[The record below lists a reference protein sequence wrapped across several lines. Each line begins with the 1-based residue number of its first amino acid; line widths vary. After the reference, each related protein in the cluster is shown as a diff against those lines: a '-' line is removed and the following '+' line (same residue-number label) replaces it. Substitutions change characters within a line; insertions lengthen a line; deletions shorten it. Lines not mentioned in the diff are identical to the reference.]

1 MSNWPIFICYR
12 QTDGKIAAARIY
24 ELLNKQPVPL
34 PNAPEADEEFP
45 LLDVYFDQ
53 AAPGVEDWTA
63 VHEPYLKRAR
73 AIIVICTP
81 GSKLDEGEDDWV
93 HREIGWWL
101 ENREMA
107 PILVDPLGEDLR
119 YVPNS
124 IATKWPNAQRIRLI
138 ESDWDGLSDDERRS
152 LNNRV
157 RIRFLGAI
165 VPSGEAFYRQELEQD
180 RERAAKLRRTR
191 RTVVLSVVGL
201 LVVLGVAVWTFYLKN
216 LADQAASRAQEEQR
230 LALAAQ
236 HLAQARVLEG
246 QAARAQIETR
256 LIDILQ
262 KFSEYDAY
270 KAVMEQWEEDFRKRT
285 TDLSR
290 RAQAVRPPC
299 EDVAGGGVYEGQMVE
314 VNLPGLPENEAL
326 FIYLS
331 VVPGS
336 SPMPGDWAPAV
347 LDVFIA
353 DRREV
358 LARRDLKRSDV
369 IEMMTAVAPDNQW
382 GLLMGLGTPHVLTYR
397 GRNYRLRRRSINMND
412 EGDMVMGI
420 EICQETNTV
429 FQSEAAN

>member
-1 MSNWPIFICYR
+1 MNNWPIFICYR
-12 QTDGKIAAARIY
+12 QTDGKLAAARIFD
-24 ELLNKQPVPL
+24 LLNKQPVPL
-34 PNAPEADEEFP
+34 PDPPETDAEFP
-45 LLDVYFDQ
+45 RLDVYFDQ

-81 GSKLDEGEDDWV
+81 GSKLNEGEYDWV

-101 ENREMA
+101 DNRETA

-152 LNNRV
+152 LDD
-157 RIRFLGAI
+157 RIRMQFLGAI
-165 VPSGEAFYRQELEQD
+165 VPSGEVFYRQELEQE

-191 RTVVLSVVGL
+191 RAVVLSIVAL
-201 LVVLGVAVWTFYLKN
+201 LAGLGVAGWTFYLKD
-216 LADQAASRAQEEQR
+216 LADQAAFKAE
-230 LALAAQ
+230 AAQ
-236 HLAQARVLEG
+236 RLAQARVVEG

-270 KAVMEQWEEDFRKRT
+270 KPVMEQWEEDFQKRAR
-285 TDLSR
+285 DLSR

-299 EDVAGGGVYEGQMVE
+299 EDIAGGGVYEGQMVE
-314 VNLPGLPENEAL
+314 VDLPGLPENDAL

-336 SPMPGDWAPAV
+336 SPSPGDWAPAV
-347 LDVFIA
+347 LDVFVG
-353 DRREV
+353 DRREI
-358 LARRDLKRSDV
+358 LARRDLNRSEV
-369 IEMMTAVAPDNQW
+369 IEMMAAIAPESQW
-382 GLLMGLGTPHVLTYR
+382 GLLMGLGTPHVLTHL

-429 FQSEAAN
+429 FQSESAN